1 MESKLTIN
9 KCLSSE
15 HRELS
20 ALLGS
25 FRNFLRDNGIKQQ
38 PMWRLPLSTKL
49 LSDLRSAFGFN
60 VPKHF
65 ALEENELFPILEE
78 AGCGQLVEILLED
91 HKLIMEIIQI
101 VMPLLDKAQ
110 STGLL
115 SEDEWQTLLRQ
126 GDALVTE
133 LAAHAE
139 KEDASMVPELE
150 EILDK
155 AQADE
160 IYHRYRSLSM

>member
-1 MESKLTIN
+1 
-9 KCLSSE
+9 
-15 HRELS
+15 
-20 ALLGS
+20 
-25 FRNFLRDNGIKQQ
+25 
-38 PMWRLPLSTKL
+38 
-49 LSDLRSAFGFN
+49 
-60 VPKHF
+60 
-65 ALEENELFPILEE
+65 
-78 AGCGQLVEILLED
+78 
-91 HKLIMEIIQI
+91 
-101 VMPLLDKAQ
+101 MPLLDKAQ